1 MRSAIAVLPFAR
13 VATLLATMRRFSWH
27 VGRASLIVVLTCL
40 EPFVRVTCSLA
51 VILGTVAAVVFEIS
65 AVGPGFSFL
74 GMLAASLGFG
84 LALAAYYA
92 LLGLLLD

>member
-1 MRSAIAVLPFAR
+1 MRSAIAGLPFAR
-13 VATLLATMRRFSWH
+13 VAAALVTLTRFSWH
-27 VGRASLIVVLTCL
+27 NGRASLIVMLTCL

-51 VILGTVAAVVFEIS
+51 MILGMVAAVVFEIS
-65 AVGPGFSFL
+65 AVGPDFSFL
-74 GMLAASLGFG
+74 GILAASLCFG

>member
-1 MRSAIAVLPFAR
+1 MLAAIAGLPFAR
-13 VATLLATMRRFSWH
+13 VATALVALTRFSWH
-27 VGRASLIVVLTCL
+27 IGRASLIVMLTCL

-51 VILGTVAAVVFEIS
+51 MFLGMVAAVVFEIS
-65 AVGPGFSFL
+65 AVGPGFSLL
-74 GMLAASLGFG
+74 GMFAASLGFG